1 MLIQRAEKAQ
11 VAVENVLNGFSAGI
25 VGVMMMIT
33 TVDVV
38 FRYVF
43 NRPIPSVYTIC
54 EFLLIG
60 AVFPALAYVQQ
71 IKGNIRVDII
81 IDKIKGAPRLCFE
94 LGVLLL
100 ALATFIIVC
109 WQSGVEAWEA
119 WVTGDFDM
127 GLIELPYWPPKTAMA
142 IGFGLLCLRLL
153 TDIKNTFTELRASST
168 RWIPLSITSIFP
180 LLAFIVF
187 FILLN
192 PGQID
197 PMTIGWIMVFTMIA
211 LLLMGLPVA
220 FGLLLA
226 GAFGYWVL
234 AGPERTFSMIGIIP
248 YEKVAHYTLSVIP
261 LFILMGHLAYQAGFA
276 TSVYSTTQKWIGWI
290 PGSMAQATVVGGAAF
305 GAACGAGVASCA
317 TLGKI
322 CIPVMRD
329 FGVDRRMALGAV
341 AAVGGIAALIPP
353 SIVVVII
360 ALITD
365 QSVGKLL
372 IAGIIPGFLS
382 AATFMVLIYVRVK
395 LNPSLAP
402 RPLTGVTWKQ
412 RFVSLKDTWGLAVL
426 ATIVLGGIYTGIF
439 TPTEAGALGAFGAF
453 ILALITGR
461 LKWGNFKNAIMESSK
476 TTASLMLILA
486 MAMIFGNFLAISRI
500 PNAVSDFIL
509 NLQVHRL
516 YILIGVLLLFII
528 AGMFMDMISFCFLTL
543 PIIYPAMLALGYD
556 RVWFGIIIV
565 ILCELALIT
574 PPFGLNLF
582 VLRGMMDDVKM
593 VDVMWGSVPFALGYI
608 FVIALC
614 VAFPQL
620 ITWLPS
626 LMK

>member
-1 MLIQRAEKAQ
+1 MVTQWVRKAQ
-11 VAVENVLNGFSAGI
+11 VTLENVSIGFSSGI
-25 VGVMMMIT
+25 VGIMMVLT

-38 FRYVF
+38 CRYIF

-60 AVFPALAYVQQ
+60 VVFPAQGYVQR

-81 IDKIKGAPRLCFE
+81 IDKVKGPPRLAFE
-94 LGVLLL
+94 LAALVL
-100 ALATFIIVC
+100 ALVTFAIVF
-109 WQSGVEAWEA
+109 WESWGGAWDA

-127 GLIELPYWPPKTAMA
+127 GLIALPYWPPKLVMA
-142 IGFGLLCLRLL
+142 IGFGLLCLRFI
-153 TDIKNTFTELRASST
+153 TDIKDTFSELRESSP
-168 RWIPLSITSIFP
+168 RWISLFIISISPLA
-180 LLAFIVF
+180 AFVVF
-187 FILLN
+187 FVLLKS
-192 PGQID
+192 GQAD
-197 PMTIGWIMVFTMIA
+197 PMTVGWIMVFAMIV
-211 LLLMGLPVA
+211 LLLSGLPVA
-220 FGLLLA
+220 FGLLLV

-234 AGPERTFSMIGIIP
+234 AGPVKTFSMIGIIP
-248 YEKVAHYTLSVIP
+248 FEKISDYTLSVIP
-261 LFILMGHLAYQAGFA
+261 LFILMGHFAYQAGFA
-276 TSVYSTTQKWIGWI
+276 SAVYGTTQKWIGWI

-305 GAACGAGVASCA
+305 GAACGAGVAGCA

-329 FGVDRRMALGAV
+329 FGIDRRMALGTV

-353 SIVVVII
+353 SIVVVVI

-372 IAGIIPGFLS
+372 IAGIIPGLLS
-382 AATFMVLIYVRVK
+382 AATFMALIYIKVK
-395 LNPSLAP
+395 INPKLAP
-402 RPLTGVTWKQ
+402 RPLTGISWKQ
-412 RFVSLKDTWGLAVL
+412 RLISLKDTWGVGVLAVL
-426 ATIVLGGIYTGIF
+426 VLGGIYTGIF
-439 TPTEAGALGAFGAF
+439 TPTEAGALGAAGAF
-453 ILALITGR
+453 VLALITGR
-461 LKWGNFKNAIMESSK
+461 LNWRNLKEALTESTK

-500 PNAVSDFIL
+500 PAAVSDFIL
-509 NLQVHRL
+509 NLHVHRL
-516 YILIGVLLLFII
+516 WILIGVLLLFIV

-543 PIIYPAMLALGYD
+543 PIIYPAMLALGYN

-582 VLRGMMDDVKM
+582 VLKGMMDDIKM
-593 VDVMWGSVPFALGYI
+593 GDVIWGSVPFALGYI

-614 VAFPQL
+614 VAFPPL